1 MSPLKAI
8 YLFKNGNQKL
18 NSGCSAVR
26 PHIIS
31 YTIVAI
37 TFSFFYIYVFSDV
50 DKKIQ
55 AQKRHN
61 YIYMTLGFNFKEAT
75 FLKTGLYI
83 YKCQGFEDTLSKDR

>member
-37 TFSFFYIYVFSDV
+37 TFSFFYIYVFSGV
-50 DKKIQ
+50 DKKRYKCGKGII
-55 AQKRHN
+55 
-61 YIYMTLGFNFKEAT
+61 IYMTLGFNFKEAT

-83 YKCQGFEDTLSKDR
+83 TG